1 MSNPTQTASPRRPL
15 ARPGDRGVERD
26 AYSIRELAD
35 RYGVNRLT
43 IYREVWDG
51 KLTAFKLR
59 GRLYVSR
66 NAVDAWQNS
75 LKTLTRGYIRGYG
88 AKSGK

>member
-1 MSNPTQTASPRRPL
+1 MERRSGILAS
-15 ARPGDRGVERD
+15 ERD
-26 AYSIRELAD
+26 AWSIRELAE

-66 NAVDAWQNS
+66 DAVDAWQNGMR
-75 LKTLTRGYIRGYG
+75 T
-88 AKSGK
+88 SGRK